1 MQPED
6 LRVLVIEDESDS
18 ALVIGTAIEYSGAQ
32 TWTAN
37 SGEAAL
43 SLLEEVT
50 PNLLIVDLALPGMD
64 GWTFLDSVRANPATA
79 DIPAIVVSAYL
90 TPTVAEKALQAG
102 FVAAIPKPID
112 TTSLVGQLITILN

>member
-1 MQPED
+1 MQPKD

-37 SGEAAL
+37 SGEAGL
-43 SLLEEVT
+43 TLLEDIA
-50 PNLLIVDLALPGMD
+50 PNLMLIDLALPGMD
-64 GWTFLDSVRANPATA
+64 GWTFLDAVRSNPATA

-90 TPTVAEKALQAG
+90 TPRVAEKALLAG
-102 FVAAIPKPID
+102 FAAAIPKPID
-112 TTSLVGQLITILN
+112 TTSLVRQLLSILN